1 MTIYRKGDLVQFA
14 YEKGKYMKGV
24 VLEDSWEDN
33 PNIEIFFS
41 GSNVPEPF
49 TCKFKKLAVERL

>member
-14 YEKGKYMKGV
+14 YEKGKYIKGV

-41 GSNVPEPF
+41 GSNAP
-49 TCKFKKLAVERL
+49 